1 MNNHYY
7 YHNNKIFLHSTFP
20 INKCGLK
27 MLYTHK
33 SRANVFSRDQIHRTN
48 SFNIILA
55 FSLSHTHTLTRWKKL
70 EYQEKKKQTIDG
82 KP

>member
-20 INKCGLK
+20 KCGLK

-33 SRANVFSRDQIHRTN
+33 SRANVFSRDQIHRTD
-48 SFNIILA
+48 SFNIILT
-55 FSLSHTHTLTRWKKL
+55 FSPTHILSQGGKNWSTK
-70 EYQEKKKQTIDG
+70 EKNN
-82 KP
+82 